1 MVLRGNRPDLDLALD
16 RVPLTQV
23 RRRRQAVLPSV
34 QVRKIVEPAACDLC
48 EERAQMK
55 MTNGRFFILI
65 TCVRCWGE
73 LQRVA
78 DPIARDL

>member
-1 MVLRGNRPDLDLALD
+1 
-16 RVPLTQV
+16 
-23 RRRRQAVLPSV
+23 VLPSV
-34 QVRKIVEPAACDLC
+34 QVRKVVDSQVCDLC

-73 LQRVA
+73 LKLVA
-78 DPIARDL
+78 DAVARDL